1 MNDIQRAIIELAQQN
16 TDIVIVWLYGSRA
29 NGTANINS
37 DYDLAVAFKTF
48 IKNNPLENRLRPE
61 CLALDWQ
68 QALGLHDFQLS
79 IIDINQAPIPLAWQ
93 VIKVNY
99 VLYCADEWRLWQE
112 TQRIQSR
119 MEIDF
124 IRPIKKY
131 PLQLWN

>member
-68 QALGLHDFQLS
+68 QVLGLHDFQLS